1 MRRKL
6 DEWPR
11 TVILVP
17 FGLFFVLFG
26 LYGLLGAEV
35 TCGGEPMSADDRCVQ
50 HANDDGESLLTP
62 EQMTA
67 LPTAPRGVELSPQ
80 FTELYADIASIPEWA
95 GRSRDQQRARDAQ
108 NNRVIVVLG
117 LIATGVGVGS
127 VYVKRWW
134 LRRKA

>member
-17 FGLFFVLFG
+17 FGVFFILFG
-26 LYGLLGAEV
+26 LYGLLSSDV
-35 TCGGEPMSADDRCVQ
+35 TCGDEPMSADDRCVQ
-50 HANDDGESLLTP
+50 HADDDGESLLTP
-62 EQMTA
+62 EQLAA

-80 FTELYADIASIPEWA
+80 FTEMYADIASLPEWA
-95 GRSRDQQRARDAQ
+95 GRSRDEQRARDAQ

-117 LIATGVGVGS
+117 LIATGVGFGS
-127 VYVKRWW
+127 IYIKRWW
-134 LRRKA
+134 LRRRA